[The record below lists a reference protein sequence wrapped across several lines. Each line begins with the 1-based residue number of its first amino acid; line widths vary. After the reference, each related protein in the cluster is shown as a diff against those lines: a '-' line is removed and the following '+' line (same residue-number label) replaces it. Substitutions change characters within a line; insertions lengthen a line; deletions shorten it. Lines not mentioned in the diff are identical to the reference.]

1 MTAQEL
7 ADRAGISRTTLY
19 RIEKGEAGA
28 EIGIVFEVASLVGV
42 GLFQYDERTLAMH
55 NARLGE
61 KLTLLPKS
69 VRRSVREVDDDF

>member
-1 MTAQEL
+1 
-7 ADRAGISRTTLY
+7 
-19 RIEKGEAGA
+19 
-28 EIGIVFEVASLVGV
+28 
-42 GLFQYDERTLAMH
+42 MH